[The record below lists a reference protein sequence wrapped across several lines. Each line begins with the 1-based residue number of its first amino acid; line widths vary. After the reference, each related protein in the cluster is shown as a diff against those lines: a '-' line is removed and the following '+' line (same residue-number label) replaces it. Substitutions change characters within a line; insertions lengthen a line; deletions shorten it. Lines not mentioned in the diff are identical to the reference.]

1 MNKKEKEEKLH
12 DLIKLNNYYVERI
25 PALQNELKKVLSVNI
40 YSLSESEKLSRN
52 GQIDA
57 LIAIINDYKKQL
69 NLILS
74 ELGQLKVKDI
84 TIKEKS

>member
-25 PALQNELKKVLSVNI
+25 PELQNELKKVLSVNI
-40 YSLSESEKLSRN
+40 HSLSESEKISRN

-57 LIAIINDYKKQL
+57 LIAIINDYKNQL
-69 NLILS
+69 NLILT
-74 ELGQLKVKDI
+74 ELSQLKI
-84 TIKEKS
+84 NNFTIKEKS

>member
-1 MNKKEKEEKLH
+1 MNKKEKEEKIH
-12 DLIKLNNYYVERI
+12 DLIKLNNYYIERI
-25 PALQNELKKVLSVNI
+25 PELQNELKKTLSVNI
-40 YSLSESEKLSRN
+40 HSLSESEKLSRN

-74 ELGQLKVKDI
+74 ELGQLKAKDF
-84 TIKEKS
+84 TIKEKG